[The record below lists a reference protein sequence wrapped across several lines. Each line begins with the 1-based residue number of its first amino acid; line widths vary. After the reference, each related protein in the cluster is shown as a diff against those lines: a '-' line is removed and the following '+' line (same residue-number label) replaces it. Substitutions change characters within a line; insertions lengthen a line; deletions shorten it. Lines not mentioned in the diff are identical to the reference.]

1 MDIDVHMGY
10 LQDSYNIY
18 TIYIHI
24 RGDCHHI
31 WLKSSINIAWEF
43 PPGSVP
49 PSLSAD
55 SCSWHWLYCCTC
67 KAGAAFVNP
76 PIYVGLVDE
85 CRAGWLFYMLFTWL
99 MSLAGSQVC
108 PLERVEESKMQSLE
122 MLKAHGD
129 SAKLLVVPQYVG
141 FLVQPQRQWGW
152 SQVLSEDSLLHQD
165 HISWS
170 APLFVSCWLFV
181 SIWIQRLQNGQAQ
194 YP

>member
-1 MDIDVHMGY
+1 MWLVFDGRWQSNYHWCVILDRYWCWYGISAGFIQH
-10 LQDSYNIY
+10 IH
-18 TIYIHI
+18 HI

-31 WLKSSINIAWEF
+31 WLKSSINIAWGF

-85 CRAGWLFYMLFTWL
+85 CRAGWLFYVLFTWL

-108 PLERVEESKMQSLE
+108 PLVRVEESKMHSLE

-165 HISWS
+165 Q
-170 APLFVSCWLFV
+170 PLFC
-181 SIWIQRLQNGQAQ
+181 QD
-194 YP
+194 